1 MDLKRPNKLRLS
13 GKSET
18 ADAPAI
24 GGEAGLPD
32 GFPVNEVAELV
43 ADLIEA
49 TGLVSGDR
57 LAAVRG
63 RVKQGGSF
71 AQAVLD
77 EGVATSEGI
86 ARTFAS
92 RFQLPFID
100 LPLTGVSELAAGAV
114 PIHVLERV
122 VAVPYAL
129 DGEMLKVAIA
139 DPGNLHAIDELRL
152 ATRYSLELGV
162 ASRED
167 IENEIRR
174 LARASEA
181 FGARAALEEEK
192 GLLET

>member
-1 MDLKRPNKLRLS
+1 MDLKRPHKLRIS
-13 GKSET
+13 GR
-18 ADAPAI
+18 AGADDAPA
-24 GGEAGLPD
+24 GDSGLRS
-32 GFPVNEVAELV
+32 FPVNEVAELV

-49 TGLVSGDR
+49 TGLVTADR
-57 LAAVRG
+57 LASVRG

-86 ARTFAS
+86 ARTYAS

-129 DGEMLKVAIA
+129 EGEMLKVATRA
-139 DPGNLHAIDELRL
+139 RLEPECDE
-152 ATRYSLELGV
+152 AHTGTRQGETQDLGV
-162 ASRED
+162 ALHGVAD
-167 IENEIRR
+167 HVN
-174 LARASEA
+174 
-181 FGARAALEEEK
+181 
-192 GLLET
+192 